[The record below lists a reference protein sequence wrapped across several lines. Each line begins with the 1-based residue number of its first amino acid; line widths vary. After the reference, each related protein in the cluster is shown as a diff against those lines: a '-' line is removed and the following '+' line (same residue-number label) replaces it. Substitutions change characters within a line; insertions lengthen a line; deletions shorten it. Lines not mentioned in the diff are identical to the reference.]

1 MNELY
6 HHGIKGQKWGI
17 RRFQNRDGTLTQE
30 GRKRLGINNEGRLSF
45 VTEKASREANIK
57 FAVKTGVKAAA
68 IAGTAALATW
78 ITKNP
83 QFIINGITSFAAR
96 VLINNPEIIQ
106 TGMTAVSKL
115 LSSDRSLVQA
125 TMPAAEFIANNPQL
139 IKAGIQSLGGGEI
152 NLDANTMRIAN
163 QVIREVQNN
172 PEIIEV
178 VNGYL
183 NSK

>member
-1 MNELY
+1 M
-6 HHGIKGQKWGI
+6 
-17 RRFQNRDGTLTQE
+17 
-30 GRKRLGINNEGRLSF
+30 SF

-106 TGMTAVSKL
+106 TGMTAVS
-115 LSSDRSLVQA
+115 
-125 TMPAAEFIANNPQL
+125 
-139 IKAGIQSLGGGEI
+139 
-152 NLDANTMRIAN
+152 
-163 QVIREVQNN
+163 
-172 PEIIEV
+172 
-178 VNGYL
+178 
-183 NSK
+183 